1 MSNLNA
7 SASQGAPLRAQQHQ
21 IERAL
26 AMARMFVALVAL
38 AVLFATP
45 RSAPPYA
52 DLGRLVAIAYA
63 AFAAMVIIVVQT
75 RPTTWIASRLT
86 VHVVDI
92 VAAAA
97 LTVATSAN
105 GPFFILFLPPFLAAG
120 LRWGCRAAI
129 ATAFAGALLLGI
141 GTSVGEMV
149 FSASFAPHDDRT
161 AQFFVVAA
169 AASLLIGGSVIGYI
183 ADAVMR
189 LCIESV
195 AVTSM
200 IASADVRSG
209 LKRTLGSVVQSLQK
223 FFGAERVLLVA
234 HDRASDKAF
243 LWDTAPSSQ
252 VTGDPIHCVQLENG
266 ELSPYIFE
274 PHAAAFH
281 ALRQRSIDGARFD
294 VVATDANGARLH
306 AESWSLPKEL
316 LAAVGPF
323 SGVLA
328 IGFDLGREWTGRVFL
343 VNPIDGSNRRRALS
357 VARRIVQQVGPTVHN
372 VYLTRRLRTEAVA
385 AERGRVA
392 RELHD
397 GVIQGVMGVEMEVA
411 ALSRRLSREAP
422 HVAADL
428 NRLNGLLRREVVTL
442 REFMQQMK
450 PLDLAPDQL
459 VDTLADFTQR
469 FQRETG
475 IATRFVTQ
483 LDRVALGPHACREVA
498 RIVGEALI
506 NVRRHS
512 GAQNVYVRLAS
523 IDGDCQLSIE
533 DDGCGFPFAGRK
545 SHAELEASRL
555 GPFVIKDRVRLL
567 GGQLNIE
574 SQPGQGARLE
584 IAVPLSTHAIHA

>member
-1 MSNLNA
+1 M
-7 SASQGAPLRAQQHQ
+7 
-21 IERAL
+21 
-26 AMARMFVALVAL
+26 
-38 AVLFATP
+38 
-45 RSAPPYA
+45 
-52 DLGRLVAIAYA
+52 
-63 AFAAMVIIVVQT
+63 
-75 RPTTWIASRLT
+75 
-86 VHVVDI
+86 
-92 VAAAA
+92 
-97 LTVATSAN
+97 
-105 GPFFILFLPPFLAAG
+105 LAATTV
-120 LRWGCRAAI
+120 R
-129 ATAFAGALLLGI
+129 
-141 GTSVGEMV
+141 
-149 FSASFAPHDDRT
+149 
-161 AQFFVVAA
+161 
-169 AASLLIGGSVIGYI
+169 GS
-183 ADAVMR
+183 
-189 LCIESV
+189 
-195 AVTSM
+195 
-200 IASADVRSG
+200 
-209 LKRTLGSVVQSLQK
+209 
-223 FFGAERVLLVA
+223 
-234 HDRASDKAF
+234 
-243 LWDTAPSSQ
+243 DTAY
-252 VTGDPIHCVQLENG
+252 DP
-266 ELSPYIFE
+266 
-274 PHAAAFH
+274 
-281 ALRQRSIDGARFD
+281 
-294 VVATDANGARLH
+294 
-306 AESWSLPKEL
+306 
-316 LAAVGPF
+316 
-323 SGVLA
+323 
-328 IGFDLGREWTGRVFL
+328 
-343 VNPIDGSNRRRALS
+343 
-357 VARRIVQQVGPTVHN
+357 VHN
-372 VYLTRRLRTEAVA
+372 VYLMRRLRTEAVA

-428 NRLNGLLRREVVTL
+428 NRLNGVLRREVVTL

-567 GGQLNIE
+567 GGQLHIE

-584 IAVPLSTHAIHA
+584 IAVPLSGHAIRWRPPRRRQRRRR

>member
-1 MSNLNA
+1 MSHLNA
-7 SASQGAPLRAQQHQ
+7 FASQGAPLQAQQHQ
-21 IERAL
+21 VERVLAL
-26 AMARMFVALVAL
+26 ARMFVALVAL

-45 RSAPPYA
+45 RSAPQYS

-63 AFAAMVIIVVQT
+63 VFAAMVIIVAHT
-75 RPTTWIASRLT
+75 RPTIWIASRLT

-92 VAAAA
+92 IVAAA
-97 LTVATSAN
+97 LTVAAGAH
-105 GPFFILFLPPFLAAG
+105 GPFFILFLPLFLTAG
-120 LRWGCRAAI
+120 LRWGCAAAI
-129 ATAFAGALLLGI
+129 ATASAAALLLGI
-141 GTSVGEMV
+141 GTFVDETV
-149 FSASFAPHDDRT
+149 FSTSFVRHDDRT
-161 AQFFVVAA
+161 AQFFLLAT
-169 AASLLIGGSVIGYI
+169 AASLWIGGSIIGYF
-183 ADAVMR
+183 ANAVMR
-189 LCIESV
+189 AYIESV
-195 AVTSM
+195 AVASM

-209 LKRTLGSVVQSLQK
+209 LKRTLGSVVQLLQK
-223 FFGAERVLLVA
+223 FFGADRVLLVA

-243 LWDTAPSSQ
+243 SWDTALSRQ
-252 VTGDPIHCVQLENG
+252 ATGDPICCAQLENG
-266 ELSPYIFE
+266 QVSSYIFE
-274 PHAAAFH
+274 PDAAAFH
-281 ALRQRSIDGARFD
+281 ALRRRSLEGERFD
-294 VVATDANGARLH
+294 IVAIDANGGRVNT
-306 AESWSLPKEL
+306 ESWSLPNEW
-316 LAAVGPF
+316 LATLGAC

-328 IGFDLGREWTGRVFL
+328 IGFDLGRDWAGRVFL
-343 VNPIDGSNRRRALS
+343 VNPVLGSNRRTALS
-357 VARRIVQQVGPTVHN
+357 VARRIVRQVAPAVHN
-372 VYLTRRLRTEAVA
+372 VYLMRRFRTEAVA

-411 ALSRRLSREAP
+411 ALSRRLAREAP
-422 HVAADL
+422 LVAAEL
-428 NRLNGLLRREVVTL
+428 NRLNGVLRREVVTL

-483 LDRVALGPHACREVA
+483 LDRVALAPRACHEVA

-567 GGQLNIE
+567 GGQLHIE

-584 IAVPLSTHAIHA
+584 IAVPLSRHAIHA